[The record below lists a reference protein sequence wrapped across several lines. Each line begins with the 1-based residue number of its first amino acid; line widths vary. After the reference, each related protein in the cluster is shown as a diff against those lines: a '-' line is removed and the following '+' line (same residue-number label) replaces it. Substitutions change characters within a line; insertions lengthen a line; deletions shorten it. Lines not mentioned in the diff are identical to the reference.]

1 MTRLRG
7 QVVAGCG
14 MAAEH
19 LPNEVLQLPGGPFHP
34 GSLNLMLERPQRF
47 SADTAIQLGEYR
59 MFWPA
64 TLNGLPVWV
73 YRWGGPTPLHIAEV
87 VAPIG
92 LRDEWGLSDGDT
104 VELEV
109 EPRHLDVTRWW
120 SVVAWALVWLGRRN
134 WFYRRDDYV
143 ARTRL
148 WCKLL
153 GANQQPAS
161 FPAALS
167 RRIHGRAWFQRVIAL
182 ADERDMGARARFKRI
197 EAVSPEDQVRNLL
210 QYTKASGASYA
221 AQQCPAG
228 YHTIELG
235 SLTLSGQRD
244 PQARLALVPVD
255 LTGQSVL
262 DLGSN
267 QGGMLLGLA
276 STVAAGVGVD
286 YDARLVNCANRI
298 RSVVGADNLCFYVFD
313 LETEPLDL
321 IRDFLPGGRV
331 DVTFML
337 SVAMWIENWRD
348 VVDFAA
354 SVSNALL
361 FESNGGDE
369 QQEEQLAHLRRRF
382 REVTELAG
390 SSEDDTYQ
398 KRRKLY
404 WLSEPVP

>member
-1 MTRLRG
+1 
-7 QVVAGCG
+7 
-14 MAAEH
+14 
-19 LPNEVLQLPGGPFHP
+19 
-34 GSLNLMLERPQRF
+34 
-47 SADTAIQLGEYR
+47 
-59 MFWPA
+59 
-64 TLNGLPVWV
+64 
-73 YRWGGPTPLHIAEV
+73 
-87 VAPIG
+87 
-92 LRDEWGLSDGDT
+92 
-104 VELEV
+104 
-109 EPRHLDVTRWW
+109 
-120 SVVAWALVWLGRRN
+120 
-134 WFYRRDDYV
+134 
-143 ARTRL
+143 
-148 WCKLL
+148 
-153 GANQQPAS
+153 
-161 FPAALS
+161 
-167 RRIHGRAWFQRVIAL
+167 
-182 ADERDMGARARFKRI
+182 
-197 EAVSPEDQVRNLL
+197 
-210 QYTKASGASYA
+210 
-221 AQQCPAG
+221 
-228 YHTIELG
+228 
-235 SLTLSGQRD
+235 
-244 PQARLALVPVD
+244 
-255 LTGQSVL
+255 VL

-354 SVSNALL
+354 SVSNAML
-361 FESNGGDE
+361 FESNGSDE
-369 QQEEQLAHLRRRF
+369 QQEEQLAYLRRRF